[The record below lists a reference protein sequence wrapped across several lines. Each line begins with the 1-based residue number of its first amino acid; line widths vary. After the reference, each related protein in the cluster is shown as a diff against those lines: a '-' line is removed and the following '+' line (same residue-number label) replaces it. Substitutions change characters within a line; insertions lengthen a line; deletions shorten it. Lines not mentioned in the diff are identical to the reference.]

1 MKKQLIGLGLVAL
14 AALLALQAYHYK
26 AEREL
31 KKEIGSAYYVNMV
44 NISIAFDG
52 LEYAVLDDMKAENRA
67 YESLNKL
74 YFMLM
79 YTNFQSFKGQPEIR
93 SLLSDIR
100 DLLSVY
106 KSKGELTEEQQ
117 AAFNSNVRKVKFLIN
132 DFEDLLSTEID
143 WYYAFMEPNE
153 KIQSR
158 VQERLLMDF

>member
-14 AALLALQAYHYK
+14 AALLALQMYHYK

-31 KKEIGSAYYVNMV
+31 KKEIGRAYHVNMV
-44 NISIAFDG
+44 NISIAFEG
-52 LEYAVLDDMKAENRA
+52 LEYERLKEMETDNST
-67 YESLNKL
+67 YTSLNKL
-74 YFMLM
+74 YFTLM
-79 YTNFQSFKGQPEIR
+79 YTDFQTFKGQPEIK
-93 SLLSDIR
+93 SLLSDISN
-100 DLLSVY
+100 LLSVY

-132 DFEDLLSTEID
+132 DFEDILGTEID

-158 VQERLLMDF
+158 VKERLVMDF